1 MSYWATF
8 LIFTDTQ
15 ANTVIHTHT
24 GIQTSIK
31 IIGQTFIL
39 IQQKVV
45 MMFFGLLYFLIKT
58 LVILIIDVKSVNTHK
73 FSFSQLKFTTTVT
86 NTTGIRF
93 KSE

>member
-1 MSYWATF
+1 
-8 LIFTDTQ
+8 
-15 ANTVIHTHT
+15 
-24 GIQTSIK
+24 
-31 IIGQTFIL
+31 
-39 IQQKVV
+39 
-45 MMFFGLLYFLIKT
+45 MMFFGLLYKLIKI